1 MINNVNLGYIFST
14 INPYVFENGYDI
26 RELNHNHPSGNSN
39 PSDGDLNILNMIQGQ
54 FPNAKF
60 NIYANKKIK
69 PYTKSSK
76 DFEGE
81 MLNEIIITPRLK

>member
-1 MINNVNLGYIFST
+1 
-14 INPYVFENGYDI
+14 
-26 RELNHNHPSGNSN
+26 
-39 PSDGDLNILNMIQGQ
+39 MIQGQ
-54 FPNAKF
+54 FSNAKF

-69 PYTKSSK
+69 PYTKNSK